1 MLYIVGGMTTYDY
14 ERLWFDEITTEGK
27 FPRGSIAMEVVFQDD
42 AGKKYVWTPKWEE
55 MQKLYATAERVE
67 EINEGGGEDLDR
79 LKALQRFS
87 GPTLTRLAKCIDHHT
102 SLDGIRKEFG
112 EGVVKGLETADSTQ
126 IADVFQDA
134 GVSEP
139 EYPHKFRVSERWK
152 YIRDHLQELNQDDY
166 QHIVDIIE
174 VLVHRNRHVDTEERR
189 RAIIEEL
196 NKVLTYENMDIGLDG
211 KVRLIGDDG
220 DE

>member
-1 MLYIVGGMTTYDY
+1 MTTYDY
-14 ERLWFDEITTEGK
+14 ERVWFDEITTEGK
-27 FPRGSIAMEVVFQDD
+27 FPRGSIAMEVVFEDD
-42 AGKKYVWTPKWEE
+42 DRKQYVWTPKWEE

-67 EINEGGGEDLDR
+67 EVNEGGGEDLDR

-87 GPTLTRLAKCIDHHT
+87 GPTLTRLANCIDHHT
-102 SLDGIRKEFG
+102 SLSGIRKEFDD
-112 EGVVKGLETADSTQ
+112 EAVKTGETADKTQ

-139 EYPHKFRVSERWK
+139 EYPYKFTLSERWK

-166 QHIVDIIE
+166 QHIIDLIE
-174 VLVHRNRHVDTEERR
+174 VLVHRNRHVDAEERR
-189 RAIIEEL
+189 RTIIEEL
-196 NKVLTYENMDIGLDG
+196 NKVLTYENMEIGLDG

-220 DE
+220 DG